1 MSIDEYQ
8 QILADLVFR
17 KAITFQEAQ
26 ELLRRFVAGEFGTQD
41 LPSPLVEATREE
53 DNRNGVLILLAALG
67 LGLVRSKR
75 NRVRD
80 RLRIAARET
89 LRANFEQIVID
100 LLQAGDIR
108 SWHEGMARLIRN
120 YNVANWMAGNGQ
132 FDTPDLG
139 QRIERQLQYL
149 YRFASERHATEA
161 LERPHSAE
169 YLANRGTQYRGSAYA
184 AWFIGN
190 ESVGQGDGWVS
201 EYVARDDNRTCSPC
215 ASVQG
220 FYLPGTGPYPGDVCL
235 GGGACRCERRLVYNL
250 EAYRQL
256 QRVGYTY

>member
-26 ELLRRFVAGEFGTQD
+26 ELLRRFVAGEFDTQD
-41 LPSPLVEATREE
+41 FPMPLAEATREE
-53 DNRNGVLILLAALG
+53 DNRNEVLTLLAALG

-89 LRANFEQIVID
+89 LRVNFEQIVID

-149 YRFASERHATEA
+149 YRFAAERHATEA
-161 LERPHSAE
+161 LERPHSTE

-190 ESVGQGDGWVS
+190 ESVGQGEGWVS
-201 EYVARDDNRTCSPC
+201 EYVARDDNRTCSSC
-215 ASVQG
+215 ISVQG
-220 FYLPGTGPYPGDVCL
+220 FYLVGTGPYPGDVCL